1 MDLPEVPQ
9 DELPEI
15 EEQKR
20 KGTPFFLI
28 LLQHLEFCSHLLLSK
43 GDNCSQAIISH
54 SPISAVLNSLRE
66 FWLAYTL
73 VFLTAYFVSYKTCI
87 ALFFVFLKLMIYSL
101 QHKNSLRVHWKKSEV
116 VSPMDEERKI
126 IKHILV
132 HLCIFGV
139 QLAIPLLFFCTSR

>member
-28 LLQHLEFCSHLLLSK
+28 LLQHLEFCLYLLLSK
-43 GDNCSQAIISH
+43 GDNFSQAIISH

-66 FWLAYTL
+66 FLLAYTF
-73 VFLTAYFVSYKTCI
+73 VFLMAYFVSYKTCI

-101 QHKNSLRVHWKKSEV
+101 QHKIIEKSQKL

-132 HLCIFGV
+132 HLCILGV
-139 QLAIPLLFFCTSR
+139 QLAIPLLFLCTSR

>member
-43 GDNCSQAIISH
+43 GDNFSQAIISH

-73 VFLTAYFVSYKTCI
+73 VFLAAYFVSYKTCI
-87 ALFFVFLKLMIYSL
+87 ALFFVSLKLMIYSL

-116 VSPMDEERKI
+116 SVTNGWGEENN
-126 IKHILV
+126 KHILV
-132 HLCIFGV
+132 HLCKFGV

>member
-43 GDNCSQAIISH
+43 GDNFSQAIISH

-66 FWLAYTL
+66 FLLAYTF
-73 VFLTAYFVSYKTCI
+73 VFLMAYFVSYKTCI

-101 QHKNSLRVHWKKSEV
+101 QHKIIEKSQKL

-132 HLCIFGV
+132 HLCILGV
-139 QLAIPLLFFCTSR
+139 QLAIPLLFLCTSR

>member
-1 MDLPEVPQ
+1 MDLPEVPL

-28 LLQHLEFCSHLLLSK
+28 LLQHLEFCLHLLLSK
-43 GDNCSQAIISH
+43 GDNFSQAIISH

-66 FWLAYTL
+66 FWLAYTF
-73 VFLTAYFVSYKTCI
+73 VFLMAYFVSYKTCI

>member
-87 ALFFVFLKLMIYSL
+87 ALFFVSLKLMIYSL